1 MNIKILNNKKASI
14 KGMVAGIIVTL
25 IIGGTML
32 AGISIFNRLSG
43 AINPYGSCEI
53 VKSTDDFTISY
64 TDTVV
69 VEQKETVSEIAEEYI
84 KSNPILLLEYTRK
97 DVEYSI
103 ITINNLD
110 YDGYVTTGTK
120 LLVPVVTIV
129 NEKEDSPN

>member
-1 MNIKILNNKKASI
+1 MNIKILKNKKATI
-14 KGMVAGIIVTL
+14 KGMVMGIIVTL
-25 IIGGTML
+25 ITGGVMV
-32 AGISIFNRLSG
+32 AGISIVNRLSE
-43 AINPYGSCEI
+43 AINPYRSCEI

-64 TDTVV
+64 TDTTV
-69 VEQKETVSEIAEEYI
+69 VEQEETVSEIAEEYI

-103 ITINNLD
+103 IKINNLD

-120 LLVPVVTIV
+120 LLVPVVTIL

>member
-1 MNIKILNNKKASI
+1 MNIKILNNKKATI

-25 IIGGTML
+25 ITGGVMV
-32 AGISIFNRLSG
+32 AGISIVNRLSET
-43 AINPYGSCEI
+43 INPYGSCEI

-103 ITINNLD
+103 IKINNLD

-120 LLVPVVTIV
+120 LLVPVVTIF

>member
-1 MNIKILNNKKASI
+1 MNILVKNKKALI
-14 KGMVAGIIVTL
+14 KGMVAGIIFTL
-25 IIGGTML
+25 ITGGVIL
-32 AGISIFNRLSG
+32 VGILIANRLSE
-43 AINPYGSCEI
+43 AINPYGSCEL

-103 ITINNLD
+103 IKINNLD

-120 LLVPVVTIV
+120 LLVPVVTIL
-129 NEKEDSPN
+129 NEKEDSPK

>member
-1 MNIKILNNKKASI
+1 MNILVKNKKALI
-14 KGMVAGIIVTL
+14 KGMVAGIIFTL
-25 IIGGTML
+25 ITGGVIL
-32 AGISIFNRLSG
+32 VGISIANRLSES
-43 AINPYGSCEI
+43 INPYRSCEL

-103 ITINNLD
+103 IKINNLD

-120 LLVPVVTIV
+120 LLVPVVTIL
-129 NEKEDSPN
+129 NEKEDSPK

>member
-1 MNIKILNNKKASI
+1 MNILVKNKKALI
-14 KGMVAGIIVTL
+14 KGMVAGIIFTL
-25 IIGGTML
+25 ITGGVIL
-32 AGISIFNRLSG
+32 VGILIANRLSE
-43 AINPYGSCEI
+43 AINPYRSCEI

-103 ITINNLD
+103 IKINNLD

-120 LLVPVVTIV
+120 LLVPVVTIL
-129 NEKEDSPN
+129 NEKEDSPK

>member
-1 MNIKILNNKKASI
+1 MNIKILNNKKATI
-14 KGMVAGIIVTL
+14 KGMVMGIIVTL
-25 IIGGTML
+25 ITGGVMV
-32 AGISIFNRLSG
+32 AGISIVNRLSE
-43 AINPYGSCEI
+43 AINPYRSCEI

-64 TDTVV
+64 TDTTV
-69 VEQKETVSEIAEEYI
+69 VEQEETVSEIAEEYI

-103 ITINNLD
+103 IKINNLD

-120 LLVPVVTIV
+120 LLVPVVTIL